1 MDDDA
6 ARARLTQLWI
16 DHKPSVERFVR
27 RRRTADVD
35 DTVQQVFLTAWRR
48 IDDVP
53 DEPQPWLFTVARNAM
68 LNDGR
73 ASRRKAAMAVRLA
86 STIEV
91 ATSSDDH
98 DDHDDPALTDAWQAL
113 SDAERE
119 AIVLE
124 AWDGL
129 TGEQAAQVLGITRSA
144 YAKRLARARQ
154 HLRTLLTAS
163 RQTDPSR
170 FDEGNNH
177 EHLAE

>member
-1 MDDDA
+1 MDDDT
-6 ARARLTQLWI
+6 ARARLTQLWV

-27 RRRTADVD
+27 RRQTADVD
-35 DTVQQVFLTAWRR
+35 DIVQQVFVTAWRR

-73 ASRRKAAMAVRLA
+73 ANRRKAALAVRLA

-91 ATSSDDH
+91 ATSNDDH
-98 DDHDDPALTDAWQAL
+98 DDNDDPALTDAWQAL
-113 SDAERE
+113 SDVERE

-129 TGEQAAQVLGITRSA
+129 TGAQAAQVLGITRHA
-144 YAKRLARARQ
+144 YAKRLTRARQ

-163 RQTDPSR
+163 RLTDPTCL
-170 FDEGNNH
+170 DEGNDN
-177 EHLAE
+177 EHIE

>member
-1 MDDDA
+1 
-6 ARARLTQLWI
+6 
-16 DHKPSVERFVR
+16 
-27 RRRTADVD
+27 
-35 DTVQQVFLTAWRR
+35 
-48 IDDVP
+48 VP

-73 ASRRKAAMAVRLA
+73 ANRRKAALAVRLA

-98 DDHDDPALTDAWQAL
+98 DEPALTDAWQAL

-129 TGEQAAQVLGITRSA
+129 TGGQAAQVLGITRHA

-154 HLRTLLTAS
+154 HLRTLLTTS
-163 RQTDPSR
+163 RLTDLTR
-170 FDEGNNH
+170 LDEGNDN
-177 EHLAE
+177 EHLAQ

>member
-6 ARARLTQLWI
+6 ARARLTQLWV

-27 RRRTADVD
+27 RRQTADVD
-35 DTVQQVFLTAWRR
+35 DIVQQVFLTAWRR

-53 DEPQPWLFTVARNAM
+53 DEPQPWLLTVARNVM

-73 ASRRKAAMAVRLA
+73 ASRRKAALAVRLA

-91 ATSSDDH
+91 ATSSDTD
-98 DDHDDPALTDAWQAL
+98 DDHDDPALADAWQVL

-129 TGEQAAQVLGITRSA
+129 TGGQAAQVLGITRHA

-154 HLRTLLTAS
+154 HLRNLLTAS
-163 RQTDPSR
+163 RPANPTR
-170 FDEGNNH
+170 LYEGNNH